1 MMLKLILSLHGSMT
15 EPLITNLHREKHLL
29 SMRRLLL
36 ILPVLFLLFAGS
48 AYSQAFRTETG
59 HAEFESSV
67 PLHSFTGTSDH
78 LVGKI
83 SLQDSTVDFY
93 LDLTTLDTG
102 NDKRDKDLRET
113 LETDKYPFAEFYGKL
128 TSEFNPDTGTEQK
141 VTVEG
146 EFTIHNV
153 TREVSITGTLQKKQ
167 GGMLVKAGWTL
178 NMTDYN
184 IKPPGILFYRVEENI
199 DIQIEA
205 LLKPITS

>member
-1 MMLKLILSLHGSMT
+1 MIIK
-15 EPLITNLHREKHLL
+15 ITSA

-36 ILPVLFLLFAGS
+36 TVLVFGILSAGS
-48 AYSQAFRTETG
+48 AYSQAFITESG

-83 SLQDSTVDFY
+83 ALKDSIVDFY

-102 NDKRDKDLRET
+102 NDKRDKDMRET

-128 TSEFNPDTGTEQK
+128 ISDFNPDTATEQK
-141 VTVEG
+141 ATVVG

-153 TREVSITGTLQKKQ
+153 TKDVRISGILQKKAE
-167 GGMLVKAGWTL
+167 GLFLKAEWTL

-205 LLKPITS
+205 LLKPVNS